1 MHSMARWLAAL
12 LAAFLLASP
21 NVLAQ
26 SRFVTLGYV
35 DLSFYEVTA
44 NVIQSVLE
52 RLGYTVVVKKGSH
65 AEIYPLLG
73 NAEVDLF
80 VAVWLPNA
88 HAPYWEQYKDS
99 AMKVTTLFDDARLF
113 WAVPDYVPAADV
125 SSVADLRKSE
135 VAAKM
140 QKEIRGTRAD
150 SGLMIGSKKIMEE
163 YGLANA
169 GYQLVPGKPADWIAS
184 FEDNI
189 ASQRWFVMP
198 LWQPQYLNRV
208 ARLRILEEP
217 KQLLGGTDK
226 AYLVAHKDFYAKV
239 DKQTWKALQRISLS
253 IKSVTELDYLVNVK
267 KLTPQYAARNWM
279 AAHPDTVNY
288 WLQPDPEE

>member
-1 MHSMARWLAAL
+1 MHSITRWLAGLVAGVL
-12 LAAFLLASP
+12 LSCP
-21 NVLAQ
+21 NGFAQ
-26 SRFVTLGYV
+26 SRFVTIGHV

-44 NVIQSVLE
+44 NVVQSVME
-52 RLGYTVVVKKGSH
+52 RLGYNVAVKKGSH

-73 NAEVDLF
+73 TGEIDLF
-80 VAVWLPNA
+80 VAAWLPNA

-99 AMKVTTLFDDARLF
+99 AMKVTTLFEDAKLF
-113 WAVPDYVPAADV
+113 WSVPDYVPAADV
-125 SSVADLRKSE
+125 SSVADLRKPE

-140 QKEIRGTRAD
+140 QKEIRGTRPD
-150 SGLMIGSKKIMEE
+150 SGLMIGSNKIMEA
-163 YGLANA
+163 YGLGDA
-169 GYQLVPGKPADWIAS
+169 GYRLAPGNPADWIAN

-189 ASQRWFVMP
+189 AAKRWFVMP

-208 ARLRILEEP
+208 ARMRVLEEP
-217 KQLLGGTDK
+217 KQLLGGADR

-239 DKQTWKALQRISLS
+239 DNHTLKALQRISLS
-253 IKSVTELDYLVNVK
+253 VKAVTEMDYLVNVK
-267 KLTPQYAARNWM
+267 KLSPQYAARNWM